1 MKIRTY
7 FCGDYF
13 LNITKTKEY
22 FLCRKVLFCF
32 KGVFLFHEPIIL
44 K

>member
-1 MKIRTY
+1 MTY
-7 FCGDYF
+7 FCGSYF

-22 FLCRKVLFCF
+22 FHKEKVLFCF
-32 KGVFLFHEPIIL
+32 KVVVLFHEPIIL